1 MPDITG
7 MNPTEFR
14 ELLHTLVNEEL
25 FKSRERL
32 AALLAKESP
41 QEALEAEFFH
51 FHGDYIDFA
60 YWLEDYEE
68 DPLEGLTPDTPLA
81 KKLKRQREYILT
93 NRKTTRKERNFRRM
107 GIYLNSDPMPEKKI
121 AELPPDKYRRLLRSL
136 VAEELFPVRERL
148 VALLKQNPTDQELD
162 LAFRELYVAYELL
175 EVAFEDYHYDPDE
188 GLELRPE
195 FVEELDQ
202 RIADHE
208 AGTAE
213 TISLE
218 EVAKEFG
225 VKIKHLSDTHEQ
237 QCHGTARRVHPPN
250 TQMTTV

>member
-1 MPDITG
+1 MPNIME

-32 AALLAKESP
+32 AALLATGSP

-51 FHGDYIDFA
+51 FHGDYVDFA

-68 DPLEGLTPDTPLA
+68 DPLEGLKPDTPLA
-81 KKLKRQREYILT
+81 KKLKRQREYVLT
-93 NRKTTRKERNFRRM
+93 HRKTTLKERNFRRM
-107 GIYLNSDPMPEKKI
+107 GVYLNSDPMPEKKI
-121 AELPPDKYRRLLRSL
+121 AELPPDKYRTLLRSL
-136 VAEELFPVRERL
+136 VAEEIFPVRERL
-148 VALLKQNPTDQELD
+148 VALCKQNPSDQELD

-195 FVEELDQ
+195 LVEELDQ

-225 VKIKHLSDTHEQ
+225 VKLKCT
-237 QCHGTARRVHPPN
+237 R
-250 TQMTTV
+250 

>member
-14 ELLHTLVNEEL
+14 ELFHTLVNEEL

-32 AALLAKESP
+32 AVLLAKESP

-68 DPLEGLTPDTPLA
+68 DPLKGLIPDTPLA
-81 KKLKRQREYILT
+81 KKLKRQREYVLA
-93 NRKTTRKERNFRRM
+93 NRKTTLKERNFRRM

-121 AELPPDKYRRLLRSL
+121 TELPSDEYRTLLRAL

-148 VALLKQNPTDQELD
+148 VAFLKQNPSDQELD
-162 LAFRELYVAYELL
+162 MAFRELYVAYELL

-225 VKIKHLSDTHEQ
+225 VKLKCT
-237 QCHGTARRVHPPN
+237 R
-250 TQMTTV
+250 

>member
-1 MPDITG
+1 MKNITE
-7 MNPTEFR
+7 MNPTELR

-32 AALLAKESP
+32 AALLKKNSP

-51 FHGDYIDFA
+51 FQGDYVDFA

-68 DPLEGLTPDTPLA
+68 DPLKGLTPDTPLA
-81 KKLKRQREYILT
+81 KKLKRQREYILA
-93 NRKTTRKERNFRRM
+93 NRKTTLKERNFRRM

-121 AELPPDKYRRLLRSL
+121 AELPPDEYRTLLHSL
-136 VAEELFPVRERL
+136 VTEELFPVRERL
-148 VALLKQNPTDQELD
+148 VALLKRNPTDQALD

-188 GLELRPE
+188 ELEFRPE
-195 FVEELDQ
+195 VIERIDQ
-202 RIADHE
+202 SIAEIE
-208 AGTAE
+208 AGTAKL
-213 TISLE
+213 IPLE

-225 VKIKHLSDTHEQ
+225 IKLKCT
-237 QCHGTARRVHPPN
+237 R
-250 TQMTTV
+250 

>member
-1 MPDITG
+1 MPNITE

-32 AALLAKESP
+32 AALLAKDSP

-51 FHGDYIDFA
+51 FHGDYVDFA

-81 KKLKRQREYILT
+81 KKLKRQREYVLA
-93 NRKTTRKERNFRRM
+93 NRKTTLKERNFRRM
-107 GIYLNSDPMPEKKI
+107 GLYLNSDPMPEKKI
-121 AELPPDKYRRLLRSL
+121 VELPPDEYRNLLCFL
-136 VAEELFPVRERL
+136 VFQALFRVRNRL
-148 VALLKQNPTDQELD
+148 VALLKQNPSDQELD

-188 GLELRPE
+188 GLEFRPE
-195 FVEELDQ
+195 VIERIDQ
-202 RIADHE
+202 SIAEIE
-208 AGTAE
+208 AGTAKL
-213 TISLE
+213 ISLE

-225 VKIKHLSDTHEQ
+225 VNLQD
-237 QCHGTARRVHPPN
+237 
-250 TQMTTV
+250 

>member
-1 MPDITG
+1 MPNITE
-7 MNPTEFR
+7 MNPAEFR

-32 AALLAKESP
+32 AALLAKDSS

-51 FHGDYIDFA
+51 FQGDYVDFA
-60 YWLEDYEE
+60 YWLEAYEE

-81 KKLKRQREYILT
+81 KKLKRQREYVLA
-93 NRKTTRKERNFRRM
+93 NRKTTLKERNFRRM
-107 GIYLNSDPMPEKKI
+107 GLYLNSDPMPEKKI
-121 AELPPDKYRRLLRSL
+121 AELPPDEYRNLLCFL
-136 VAEELFPVRERL
+136 VFQALFRVRNRL
-148 VALLKQNPTDQELD
+148 VALLKQNPSDQELD

-188 GLELRPE
+188 GLEFRPE
-195 FVEELDQ
+195 VIERIDQ
-202 RIADHE
+202 SIAEIE

-225 VKIKHLSDTHEQ
+225 VKLKCT
-237 QCHGTARRVHPPN
+237 R
-250 TQMTTV
+250 

>member
-1 MPDITG
+1 MPNI
-7 MNPTEFR
+7 MEMSPTEFR
-14 ELLHTLVNEEL
+14 GLLHTLVNEEL

-32 AALLAKESP
+32 AALLAKDSP

-51 FHGDYIDFA
+51 FHGDYVDFA

-81 KKLKRQREYILT
+81 KKLKRQREYVLA
-93 NRKTTRKERNFRRM
+93 NRKTTLIERNFRRM
-107 GIYLNSDPMPEKKI
+107 GVYLNSDPMPEKKV
-121 AELPPDKYRRLLRSL
+121 AELAPDEYRRLLRSL
-136 VAEELFPVRERL
+136 VAEEIFPVRERL
-148 VALLKQNPTDQELD
+148 VALLKQNPSDEALD
-162 LAFRELYVAYELL
+162 MAFRELYVAYELL

-195 FVEELDQ
+195 FAKELDQ

-208 AGTAE
+208 VGTAE

-225 VKIKHLSDTHEQ
+225 VKLNIYSIHTSGGVVE
-237 QCHGTARRVHPPN
+237 
-250 TQMTTV
+250 